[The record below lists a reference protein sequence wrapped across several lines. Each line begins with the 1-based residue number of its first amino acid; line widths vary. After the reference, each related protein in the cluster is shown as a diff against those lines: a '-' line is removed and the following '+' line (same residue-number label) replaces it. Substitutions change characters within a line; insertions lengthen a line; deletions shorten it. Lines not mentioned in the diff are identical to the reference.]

1 MALTIPTK
9 PRYHEDAKPAKQYD
23 YDRPESKR
31 GVMAVKLPH
40 ENYNALE
47 DQYMLSETP
56 QTAEMRAMLD
66 QPSGA
71 LTYNPFMGMSD
82 QEIRARALECACRL
96 FAGHMFKSGG
106 SDAFDG
112 CLAEFE
118 AYIRNGRATP

>member
-31 GVMAVKLPH
+31 GVMARNP
-40 ENYNALE
+40 NT
-47 DQYMLSETP
+47 DSRIP
-56 QTAEMRAMLD
+56 QIAEMQAQMNSEARAKAF
-66 QPSGA
+66 P
-71 LTYNPFMGMSD
+71 GMSD